1 MFIPNKMLTMEGK
14 PILIVKLNGS
24 ILFANKSAKLMLDKL
39 LHKEVLTNIYEID
52 KEFDPNQS
60 KECVEKNI
68 YIRKLNLPVFLYK
81 AKCENDEDVIIYLID
96 NIIFNEDVDNLL
108 NAIDYPVNVVN
119 SEGAIEFFNNS
130 GYRTIGLT
138 HADTEPGH
146 NILDHYE
153 KKSTLITEP
162 TFMKA
167 LREKRSVIGRAS
179 YKTGISLLNRATP
192 IFTRNGEVKR
202 ILIVSQD
209 ATENAAINEMLI
221 LQGDREKDASTIIH
235 LNEISNFFSDQNY
248 IVSSDEMRKV
258 VNTAIKAAASNSS
271 VFIWGESGVGK
282 EMVAKIIHYSSQ
294 RKNKPFIT
302 INCAAIPSE
311 LMESELFGY
320 EKGAFT
326 GAVNTGKKGLLEE
339 ANGGTIFLDELGEMP
354 YGLQS
359 KLLRAIQENS
369 IRRIGGNK
377 NISIDVRYI
386 SATNLTTERF
396 LDNNVLRSDL
406 YYRLSVV
413 PIKVPPLR
421 ERKQDIIPLINHFM
435 SFYNEQQRRTV
446 TLSKKAMMKLINY
459 DWPGNIRELKNV
471 IERTILLAESELV
484 DDIDLFN
491 STFEEL
497 SGDDISMEQYFDV
510 YDNIT
515 VDEAYDRVFS
525 TLVKKEYKTTG
536 SIIQTAKNLGI
547 NPSTIHRKIKAGKLK
562 LE

>member
-1 MFIPNKMLTMEGK
+1 MIIPNGMIAKEGK
-14 PILIVKLNGS
+14 PVIVVKNDGG
-24 ILFANKSAKLMLDKL
+24 ILFINKNAKLMLSKL
-39 LHKEVLTNIYEID
+39 LHRESINNIHEID
-52 KEFDPNQS
+52 ESFVADQEKDIES
-60 KECVEKNI
+60 KSI
-68 YIRKLNLPVFLYK
+68 YINKLNIPILLYK
-81 AKCENDEDVIIYLID
+81 AKWDDDQDVIVYLFD

-119 SEGAIEFFNNS
+119 SEGAIEFFNNA

-179 YKTGISLLNRATP
+179 YKTGVSLLNRATP
-192 IFTRNGEVKR
+192 IFKRNGEVKR
-202 ILIVSQD
+202 VLIVSQD

-221 LQGDREKDASTIIH
+221 LQGNKEKDASTIIH
-235 LNEISNFFSDQNY
+235 LNEVSNYFSDQNY

-258 VNTAIKAAASNSS
+258 VNTAIKAATSNSS

-294 RKNKPFIT
+294 RKDKPFIT

-326 GAVNTGKKGLLEE
+326 GAINTGKKGLLEE
-339 ANGGTIFLDELGEMP
+339 ANGGTVFLDELGEMP

-359 KLLRAIQENS
+359 KLLRAIQENK

-377 NISIDVRYI
+377 DIPIDVRYI
-386 SATNLTTERF
+386 SATNLAAERF

-421 ERKQDIIPLINHFM
+421 ERKQDIIPLIHHFM
-435 SFYNEQQRRTV
+435 SYYNEQQKKTV
-446 TLSKKAMMKLINY
+446 SLSKKAIMRLINY

-471 IERTILLAESELV
+471 IERTVLLAENELV
-484 DDIDLFN
+484 EDIDLFN
-491 STFEEL
+491 ESYNDYGGEGLTL
-497 SGDDISMEQYFDV
+497 SQYFDV
-510 YDNIT
+510 YDSIT
-515 VDEAYDRVFS
+515 IDEAYDELFNA
-525 TLVKKEYKTTG
+525 LVKKEYKKTG
-536 SIIQTAKNLGI
+536 SIVKTAKVLGI
-547 NPSTIHRKIKAGKLK
+547 NPSTIHRKIKSGKLV
-562 LE
+562 LD

>member
-1 MFIPNKMLTMEGK
+1 MIIPNEMIDKEGL
-14 PILIVKLNGS
+14 PVIIVKTDGS
-24 ILFANKSAKLMLDKL
+24 ILYTNQNAKLMLSKL
-39 LHKEVLTNIYEID
+39 LHKQTISNINVID
-52 KEFDPNQS
+52 DEFEPDQ
-60 KECVEKNI
+60 KYDCIEKNI
-68 YIRKLNLPVFLYK
+68 YIRKLNMQVYLYRANYK
-81 AKCENDEDVIIYLID
+81 DNDVIIYLFD
-96 NIIFNEDVDNLL
+96 NVIFNEDVDNLL

-119 SEGAIEFFNNS
+119 SEGTIEFFNNS

-146 NILDHYE
+146 NIIDHY
-153 KKSTLITEP
+153 KNKSTLITEP

-179 YKTGISLLNRATP
+179 YKTGVSLLNRATP
-192 IFTRNGEVKR
+192 IFKRNGEVKR

-209 ATENAAINEMLI
+209 ATENAALNEMLI
-221 LQGDREKDASTIIH
+221 LQGNKEKDASTIIH
-235 LNEISNFFSDQNY
+235 LNEVSNYFSDQNY

-258 VNTAIKAAASNSS
+258 INTAIKAAGSNSS

-282 EMVAKIIHYSSQ
+282 EMVAKIIHYSSS
-294 RKNKPFIT
+294 RRDKPFIT

-326 GAVNTGKKGLLEE
+326 GAVSTGKKGLLEE
-339 ANGGTIFLDELGEMP
+339 ANGGTVFFDELGEMP

-359 KLLRAIQENS
+359 KLLRAIQENK

-377 NISIDVRYI
+377 DIPIDVRYI
-386 SATNLTTERF
+386 SATNLTVERF
-396 LDNNVLRSDL
+396 LDNNVLRGDL

-435 SFYNEQQRRTV
+435 SYYNEQQGKTI
-446 TLSKKAMMKLINY
+446 TLSKKAMIKLINY

-471 IERTILLAESELV
+471 IERTVLLAENELV
-484 DDIDLFN
+484 DDIDLLDDSYMEFGTD
-491 STFEEL
+491 SISL
-497 SGDDISMEQYFDV
+497 SQYFDIYENV
-510 YDNIT
+510 TIE
-515 VDEAYDRVFS
+515 EAYDEVFNA
-525 TLVKKEYKTTG
+525 LVKKEYKKTG
-536 SIIQTAKNLGI
+536 SIVQTAKSLGI
-547 NPSTIHRKIKAGKLK
+547 NPSTIHRKIKAGKLV